1 MTPRRYK
8 TALYEVDRYFRTAV
22 RLQVGLAV
30 IIFLAGLT
38 VAILAYVLGP
48 EGSDLKL
55 IESLGGLLVSS
66 LSAFPVK
73 ELLEVQR
80 KKSSI
85 KSVSSQLDDLIR
97 EKEDSVDLASMEK
110 LFNHM
115 LQFMS

>member
-8 TALYEVDRYFRTAV
+8 AALDEVDGYFRTAV
-22 RLQVGLAV
+22 RLHLGLAV
-30 IIFLAGLT
+30 LIFVVGLT
-38 VAILAYVLGP
+38 VAILAYTLGP

-73 ELLEVQR
+73 ELLEIQK

-85 KSVSSQLDDLIR
+85 KSVSRQLDDLIGG
-97 EKEDSVDLASMEK
+97 KEQTVDLASMEK
-110 LFNHM
+110 LFNHI